1 MIIGLI
7 PARLN
12 SKRLPNKPIKIIDK
26 LPLII
31 HVLKRSLLAKKLD
44 KVIVCADDKKIV
56 DIINK
61 YNGNAYITSKKFKN
75 GTERI
80 SSFLKQNL
88 NKFKNLK
95 LVIDIQC
102 DEVFLNPKYLDKL
115 INFHLKNLNNF
126 DVVIPHSL
134 TKQKNNKNYV
144 KLVSDSNNKVLYL
157 SRADVPFSFR
167 SKNKPFKRHLDFISF
182 KPDFL
187 IKFPN
192 LKNKDLENYEGIEL
206 LRVIENGYKI
216 GTLSMKD
223 DFFSINTREDF
234 EKSIKLMKNSKIRK
248 LYK

>member
-26 LPLII
+26 LPLVI

-61 YNGNAYITSKKFKN
+61 HNGNAYITSKKFKN

-80 SSFLKQNL
+80 SSFIKQNL
-88 NKFKNLK
+88 NKFKNKLK

-115 INFHLKNLNNF
+115 IDFHLKNLNNF

-144 KLVSDSNNKVLYL
+144 KLIFWTLTIKCCTSAEQMY
-157 SRADVPFSFR
+157 PSF
-167 SKNKPFKRHLDFISF
+167 F
-182 KPDFL
+182 
-187 IKFPN
+187 
-192 LKNKDLENYEGIEL
+192 
-206 LRVIENGYKI
+206 
-216 GTLSMKD
+216 
-223 DFFSINTREDF
+223 
-234 EKSIKLMKNSKIRK
+234 
-248 LYK
+248 